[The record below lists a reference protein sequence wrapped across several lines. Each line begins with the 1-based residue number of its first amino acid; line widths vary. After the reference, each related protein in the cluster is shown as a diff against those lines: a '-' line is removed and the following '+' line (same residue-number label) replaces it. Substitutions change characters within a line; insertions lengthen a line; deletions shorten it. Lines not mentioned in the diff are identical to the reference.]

1 MVVHFRYYP
10 AHRLVAVLTMA
21 ESDLLTGVLDI
32 RRVPGWRTFHVRPGR
47 TAHGWRTTVSGNG
60 VGFPD
65 LLAVRGDRIVVAEL
79 KIGWRALTDEQ
90 RAWLAAFATVSVEA
104 HVWRDTDYPDTIAG
118 AL

>member
-1 MVVHFRYYP
+1 M
-10 AHRLVAVLTMA
+10 T

-32 RRVPGWRTFHVRPGR
+32 ARVTGWWAMRVRQGR
-47 TAHGWRTTVSGNG
+47 TAHGRRATASGNG